1 MQPATLTGIAGKP
14 SSAGHMVFGSLDA
27 GVDLRGW
34 RRGARRGWRTA
45 PGVATLPAM
54 ADEKTTQEAETK
66 TRAEESWTAIAAAYK
81 DAEAR
86 SKQSWAEIEAA
97 HREAAKR
104 AGESWAA
111 IDAGTR
117 KA

>member
-1 MQPATLTGIAGKP
+1 MATI
-14 SSAGHMVFGSLDA
+14 S
-27 GVDLRGW
+27 
-34 RRGARRGWRTA
+34 
-45 PGVATLPAM
+45 AM
-54 ADEKTTQEAETK
+54 ADESTPQEAEIR
-66 TRAEESWTAIAAAYK
+66 TRAEESWTAIAAAYR
-81 DAEAR
+81 DAEKR
-86 SKQSWAEIEAA
+86 SQQSWAEIEAA